1 MLSMT
6 RLREHS
12 KKIYV
17 LLLIFFVASLV
28 LGGLMSG
35 VDLVSLWSSNSK
47 QNNAG
52 QINDTSISDATYNNL
67 VANQLNNIQA
77 QNGNITAQDT
87 VNALNTAWNILV
99 QHELEKNK
107 AAELNLIT
115 PESEIYKVLRNTPP
129 TAFQQI
135 FINGGLYIDD
145 NGQFSLELYQNA
157 LDSNSIPDGFK
168 IYFDQWGPIV
178 DKYILRPRI
187 LQNIYS
193 RISTVSDQEIK
204 FEYLKNNVNCK
215 IDYIF
220 IKTNEIDEDLINV
233 STQEIK
239 NEYNATRN
247 EKYKV
252 PERRTINYISFRI
265 TDSQNFDLLDSLN
278 RNAYSFID
286 NADLTSFKATAE
298 KFNYTINSLD
308 IHEGF
313 DNNSGFPFLMG
324 TSRAAVRFIFDKEI
338 GSISEPVKMNNE
350 IIVIE
355 ITGDKAEGYKPFSEV
370 EENIKKTLIREKKKE
385 YAIEILNQQDWPN
398 GNIDT
403 SIVSILQNK
412 EGIIRGRFD
421 EIGTSNELVGTLL
434 GLESGKTSKTIS
446 TYNTVCRVKMNS
458 KDSFIK
464 DHQAQYK
471 EAYTTL
477 KNQLTASKN
486 RTNYQTWLND
496 KKENSNIND
505 YRSEKY

>member
-6 RLREHS
+6 KLREHS

-35 VDLVSLWSSNSK
+35 VDLIGLWSANSK
-47 QNNAG
+47 QNNTG
-52 QINDTSISDATYNNL
+52 QIDDTSISDVTYNNL
-67 VANQLNNIQA
+67 VANQLNNIQV
-77 QNGNITAQDT
+77 QNGNVTAQDT

-115 PESEIYKVLRNTPP
+115 PESEIYKVLRDTPP

-135 FINGGLYIDD
+135 FVNANLYIDD
-145 NGQFSLELYQNA
+145 NRLFSLELYQSA
-157 LDSNSIPDGFK
+157 LDSKSIPDKFE
-168 IYFDQWGPIV
+168 IYFDQWSPIV
-178 DKYILRPRI
+178 DKYILRPQI

-204 FEYLKNNVNCK
+204 FEYLKNNVNCN

-220 IKTNEIDEDLINV
+220 IKTNGIDDELV
-233 STQEIK
+233 SVSAQEIK
-239 NEYNATRN
+239 NEYNVTKDN
-247 EKYKV
+247 KYKV

-265 TDSQNFDLLDSLN
+265 TDLKNFDLLDSLN
-278 RNAYSFID
+278 RDAFSFID
-286 NADLTSFKATAE
+286 EADLTSFKTAAE

-324 TSRAAVRFIFDKEI
+324 PSRAAVRFIFDKEI

-350 IIVIE
+350 LIVIE
-355 ITGDKAEGYKPFSEV
+355 ISGEKSNGYESLSEV
-370 EENIKKTLIREKKKE
+370 EENIRKTLIKEKKKE
-385 YAIEILNQQDWPN
+385 YAIKILNQQDWSN
-398 GNIDT
+398 LDIDT

-434 GLESGKTSKTIS
+434 GLESGQIS
-446 TYNTVCRVKMNS
+446 NPINTYNTVCRVRMNS
-458 KDSFIK
+458 KDLFI
-464 DHQAQYK
+464 QEQYD

-477 KNQLTASKN
+477 KDQLTASKN

-496 KKENSNIND
+496 VKENSSIND